1 MCLVLDVLVI
11 INKQKLLLRGKKM
24 DKYVEIC
31 GTPIEIK
38 SIKDYRIVKKEY
50 IFRPVFREIPPK
62 NFLFSTKYLFEAMEP
77 YAAILDE
84 KMTGFMKAKV
94 KKYECENAAGRRMWL
109 AIDEVPVLVYHADG
123 HAAEVFKDNPNYALM
138 GKDKSASIEM
148 IEALIIQAKEKYVF
162 YGRNIHLY
170 SVLDGYNRIK
180 EAIASLDKKK
190 EKKDKTENVN
200 AYETEE
206 VKKDPAIDVGAYAKN
221 IFGKV
226 KNTVGTVK
234 DTIGDRVEAIM
245 DKDDN
250 NISTGEM
257 QANNTTTIANDK
269 TGEKLKLLKSRY
281 ENGEITVEEFNLAVN
296 KLLDNL

>member
-1 MCLVLDVLVI
+1 
-11 INKQKLLLRGKKM
+11 M

-62 NFLFSTKYLFEAMEP
+62 NFLSSTKYLFETMEP
-77 YAAILDE
+77 YASIVDE
-84 KMTGFMKAKV
+84 KMTGILRSKV
-94 KKYECENAAGRRMWL
+94 KKFECENAAGRRMWI

-123 HAAEVFKDNPNYALM
+123 HAAEVFKNNPNYALM

-148 IEALIIQAKEKYVF
+148 IEALVIQAKEKYIF

-170 SVLDGYNRIK
+170 SVLDGYNKVK

-190 EKKDKTENVN
+190 EKKDKKEKIEAAN
-200 AYETEE
+200 AGKIED
-206 VKKDPAIDVGAYAKN
+206 VKKEQAVDVGAYAKN
-221 IFGKV
+221 LLGKM
-226 KNTVGTVK
+226 KNTVGNVK
-234 DTIGDRVEAIM
+234 DTIGNKVESFM
-245 DKDDN
+245 DKDGSSDN
-250 NISTGEM
+250 ALS
-257 QANNTTTIANDK
+257 NNDVNSSNTETVAESNDK
-269 TGEKLKLLKSRY
+269 TGEELKTLKIQY
-281 ENGEITVEEFNLAVN
+281 ENGEISVEEFNLAVN